1 MSRHAVCVLSVL
13 LLAALAACDAGV
25 GVDAGEESLAPDEP
39 ALPARRCLHCGW
51 IESKREIPPGAAD
64 AGAARSYEYTVRM
77 TDGSSR
83 VFRES
88 LPATW
93 RLRERLTVL
102 GGAGAP
108 D

>member
-1 MSRHAVCVLSVL
+1 MTRHANSVLSAL
-13 LLAALAACDAGV
+13 LLALLAACNAGI
-25 GVDAGEESLAPDEP
+25 DAGEEPLAPAVRAE
-39 ALPARRCLHCGW
+39 RCLHCGW
-51 IESKREIPPGAAD
+51 IESKREIPPGAD
-64 AGAARSYEYTVRM
+64 EPRGARSFEYTVRM
-77 TDGSSR
+77 NDGSSR

-102 GGAGAP
+102 GGAAAP

>member
-1 MSRHAVCVLSVL
+1 MTRHAACVLSAL
-13 LLAALAACDAGV
+13 LLTSLAACNA
-25 GVDAGEESLAPDEP
+25 GVDAGEESLAPDQP
-39 ALPARRCLHCGW
+39 AVRAGRCLQCGW

-64 AGAARSYEYTVRM
+64 PGAARSFEYTVRM

-102 GGAGAP
+102 GGAAAP

>member
-1 MSRHAVCVLSVL
+1 MTRHAVCVLSVL
-13 LLAALAACDAGV
+13 FLTALAACNSSIDAR
-25 GVDAGEESLAPDEP
+25 EEPLAPEEP
-39 ALPARRCLHCGW
+39 AVRAGRCLQCGW

-64 AGAARSYEYTVRM
+64 PGAARSFEYTVRM

-93 RLRERLTVL
+93 RIRERLTVL
-102 GGAGAP
+102 GGAGAS